1 MFAWYIYL
9 WLFFVFV
16 FAGRGDVG
24 VCVCGGNT
32 ALLPFMIYHMFPIN
46 FSDTEKL
53 CVWFKPVSWF
63 SPLLLW
69 SFPMLPML
77 DYFLSMSVQLFP
89 QCLWDCFPCCLCDC
103 LPCCLCDCLPCGLCD
118 CLPCCLCDCLP
129 CCLCA
134 QWSSGWT
141 SRSTSSRCWA
151 SDSAPSRCPPPP
163 PPSVLPRL
171 AWSVVTLSATLQ
183 AAASGLS
190 RLKSLPRL
198 VRLQPQKLTARS
210 LLFLM
215 PERKE
220 SWDWLGCNQL
230 WQRCWEGGIVV
241 ITGVCVSWFHLE
253 TSAQRIKT
261 SMYAYNPNKLSYPG

>member
-1 MFAWYIYL
+1 MIYL
-9 WLFFVFV
+9 FVIV
-16 FAGRGDVG
+16 FCFCFCGEGGCGCVWGR
-24 VCVCGGNT
+24 GGNT

-69 SFPMLPML
+69 SFPKLPML
-77 DYFLSMSVQLFP
+77 DYFPSMSVQLFP
-89 QCLWDCFPCCLCDC
+89 QSLWDCFPCRLCDC
-103 LPCCLCDCLPCGLCD
+103 LPCCLCDCLPCRLCDCLPCCLCDCLPCCLCD

-163 PPSVLPRL
+163 PPSVLPQL

-190 RLKSLPRL
+190 HLKSLPRL

-230 WQRCWEGGIVV
+230 WQRCREGGIVV

-253 TSAQRIKT
+253 TSA
-261 SMYAYNPNKLSYPG
+261 